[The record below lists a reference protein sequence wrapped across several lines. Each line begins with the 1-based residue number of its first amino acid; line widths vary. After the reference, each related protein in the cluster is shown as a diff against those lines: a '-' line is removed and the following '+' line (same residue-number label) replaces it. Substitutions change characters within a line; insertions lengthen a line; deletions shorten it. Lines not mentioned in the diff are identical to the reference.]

1 MGKGPL
7 YHFSI
12 NTYQNGMSSPQGHN
26 TCITDVL
33 NVLLSFNVL
42 ELQVYMFIY
51 NFNFMSIFIICLKP
65 KPIKTFCKDETWK
78 KHTIKM
84 LMWYTHLFCFVSAA
98 VARRHCSPLGGGAA
112 VAGLSSAWLDSTQ
125 RSKTG
130 NGKPNERG
138 LVWLSAA
145 KGASGKTAL
154 VTNSNVEIVSVNS
167 AGTF

>member
-1 MGKGPL
+1 MAAL
-7 YHFSI
+7 SLSCIDVSSVSI
-12 NTYQNGMSSPQGHN
+12 WALDCACYW
-26 TCITDVL
+26 L
-33 NVLLSFNVL
+33 
-42 ELQVYMFIY
+42 
-51 NFNFMSIFIICLKP
+51 
-65 KPIKTFCKDETWK
+65 
-78 KHTIKM
+78 
-84 LMWYTHLFCFVSAA
+84 AA